1 MPTQSFNRGWKK
13 WRRSGWW
20 SASVHEFRVQVGPA
34 AFRIGSAWKRQVDQ
48 LAELYR
54 DYPTP
59 DIPDYSVRLEAVSF
73 LRRFVRPSVAINGD
87 YMLPDAAPLPL
98 AQGLLAAEMAMNLQ
112 MALGWRRHLLL
123 HASAVEKDGKAL
135 IMTGASG
142 SGKST
147 LAAMLGCKGW
157 RFMGDEFVLLDLVT
171 GEAVPFPRLI
181 SLKNQ
186 AIGAMQATALDGR
199 FGPLMTSTPKGD
211 IRHLVPARDAIRA
224 MTEPAR
230 PALLLFP
237 SFGFEP
243 VVREIGASEVF
254 MRLTQASTNYVA
266 LGEAGF
272 TALTRFIKA
281 VPARAIDYRD
291 GIEAE
296 GLVDRLWSELA

>member
-1 MPTQSFNRGWKK
+1 M
-13 WRRSGWW
+13 
-20 SASVHEFRVQVGPA
+20 HEFRVQVGPA
-34 AFRIGSAWKRQVDQ
+34 AFRIGSAWKQPLDQ
-48 LAELYR
+48 LGYLYR
-54 DYPTP
+54 DYPTS
-59 DIPDYSVRLEAVSF
+59 DIPDYSVRLEPVSL
-73 LRRFVRPSVAINGD
+73 LRRFIRPSVAIAGD

-98 AQGLLAAEMAMNLQ
+98 AQALLAAEMAMNLQ

-147 LAAMLGCKGW
+147 LSAMLGHKGW
-157 RFMGDEFVLLDLVT
+157 RFMGDEFVLIDLVT

-181 SLKNQ
+181 SLKNE
-186 AIGAMQATALDGR
+186 AIGAMQGSALDGR
-199 FGPLMTSTPKGD
+199 FGPLLRGTPKGD
-211 IRHLVPARDAIRA
+211 IRHMVPPAHAVKA
-224 MTEPAR
+224 MTQPAK

-237 SFGFEP
+237 SFGYEP
-243 VVREIGASEVF
+243 AIRQIRASEVF

-272 TALTRFIKA
+272 TTLTRLIMT

-291 GIEAE
+291 GLEAE
-296 GLVDRLWSELA
+296 ALVNQLWSELA

>member
-1 MPTQSFNRGWKK
+1 M
-13 WRRSGWW
+13 
-20 SASVHEFRVQVGPA
+20 HEFRVQVGPA
-34 AFRIGSAWKRQVDQ
+34 AFRIGSAWQKPLDR
-48 LAELYR
+48 LADLYR

-73 LRRFVRPSVAINGD
+73 VRRFIRPSVAINGD

-123 HASAVEKDGKAL
+123 HASAVEKEGKAL

-147 LAAMLGCKGW
+147 LAAMLGHRGW
-157 RFMGDEFVLLDLVT
+157 RFLGDEFVLIDLAS
-171 GEAVPFPRLI
+171 GDAMPFPRLI
-181 SLKNQ
+181 SLKNE
-186 AIGAMQATALDGR
+186 AIGAMQATVLDGR
-199 FGPLMTSTPKGD
+199 FGPLLTGTPKGD
-211 IRHLVPARDAIRA
+211 VRHLVPPADAIAA
-224 MTEPAR
+224 MAAPAK

-243 VVREIGASEVF
+243 AVRDIGASEVF

-272 TALTRFIKA
+272 LTLTRFIKT

-291 GIEAE
+291 GEEAE
-296 GLVDRLWSELA
+296 ALVDQLWSELA

>member
-1 MPTQSFNRGWKK
+1 M
-13 WRRSGWW
+13 
-20 SASVHEFRVQVGPA
+20 HEFRVQVGPA
-34 AFRIGSAWKRQVDQ
+34 AFRIGSAWKRPLDQ
-48 LAELYR
+48 LADLYR
-54 DYPTP
+54 DYPMP
-59 DIPDYSVRLEAVSF
+59 DIPDYSVRLEAASF
-73 LRRFVRPSVAINGD
+73 LRRLIRPSVAINGD

-147 LAAMLGCKGW
+147 LAAMLGHRGW
-157 RFMGDEFVLLDLVT
+157 RFMGDEFVLIDLVT
-171 GEAVPFPRLI
+171 GDAAPFPRLI
-181 SLKNQ
+181 SLKNE
-186 AIGAMQATALDGR
+186 AIAAMQATALDGR
-199 FGPLMTSTPKGD
+199 FGPLMTGTPKGD
-211 IRHLVPARDAIRA
+211 IRHLVPPADAIAA
-224 MTEPAR
+224 MAVPAK

-237 SFGFEP
+237 SFGYEP
-243 VVREIGASEVF
+243 VIREIGASEIF

-272 TALTRFIKA
+272 TTLTRFIRT

-296 GLVDRLWSELA
+296 ALVNRLWSELA

>member
-1 MPTQSFNRGWKK
+1 MR
-13 WRRSGWW
+13 
-20 SASVHEFRVQVGPA
+20 EFRVSVGPA
-34 AFRIGSAWKRQVDQ
+34 AFRIGSAWKRPLDQ

-59 DIPDYSVRLEAVSF
+59 DIPDYSVRLDPVSF
-73 LRRFVRPSVAINGD
+73 LRRFIRPSVAINGD

-147 LAAMLGCKGW
+147 LAAMLGHKGW

-171 GEAVPFPRLI
+171 GDAVPFPRMI
-181 SLKNQ
+181 SLKNE
-186 AIGAMQATALDGR
+186 AIGAMQASALDGR
-199 FGPLMTSTPKGD
+199 FGPLMTGTPKGD
-211 IRHLVPARDAIRA
+211 IRHLVPPADAIARMA
-224 MTEPAR
+224 EPAR

-237 SFGFEP
+237 SFGYEP
-243 VVREIGASEVF
+243 VVRDIGASEGF

-272 TALTRFIKA
+272 TTLTRFIKT

-291 GIEAE
+291 GQEAE
-296 GLVDRLWSELA
+296 ALVDQLWSELA

>member
-1 MPTQSFNRGWKK
+1 
-13 WRRSGWW
+13 
-20 SASVHEFRVQVGPA
+20 VHEFRVQVGPA
-34 AFRIGSAWKRQVDQ
+34 AFRIGSAWKRPLAQ

-59 DIPDYSVRLEAVSF
+59 DIPDYSVRLEAVSA
-73 LRRFVRPSVAINGD
+73 LRRFVRPSVALGGD
-87 YMLPDAAPLPL
+87 YMLPEAAPLPL
-98 AQGLLAAEMAMNLQ
+98 AQALLAAEMAMNLQ

-147 LAAMLGCKGW
+147 LAAMLGHNGW

-171 GEAVPFPRLI
+171 GEAAPFPRMI
-181 SLKNQ
+181 SLKNE
-186 AIGAMQATALDGR
+186 AIGAMQASALDGR
-199 FGPLMTSTPKGD
+199 FGPLMTGTPKGD
-211 IRHLVPARDAIRA
+211 IRHLVPPADAIAA
-224 MTEPAR
+224 MAVPAK

-237 SFGFEP
+237 SFGYEP
-243 VVREIGASEVF
+243 VVREISASEVF

-272 TALTRFIKA
+272 TTLTRFIKT

-291 GIEAE
+291 GVEAE
-296 GLVDRLWSELA
+296 TLVNQLWSELA